1 MSDETL
7 VLDRDAAPDPDRAE
21 GAPAIPDYLRE
32 TYAWAYLSPRSVRVL
47 DRPLVVSSIL
57 WGNYRRLLAAL
68 LAELEPGQRV
78 LQPACVYGDFSTRLA
93 RFLGPH
99 GGLEVIDIAPIQVQ
113 HCRRKLADFPQA
125 RVRLGDAAA
134 LQAGTYD
141 AISCFFLLHE
151 LPDHTKRLAVDAL
164 LAAVRPGGKAV
175 FVDYHRPHPLHP
187 LKPVTGLVFSL
198 LEPFAGSLWRHEIEG
213 FAGGSDAFT
222 WSKETYFGGLYQK
235 VVARRPGPTPD

>member
-7 VLDRDAAPDPDRAE
+7 VLDHDAAATPDLAE
-21 GAPAIPDYLRE
+21 AAPAIPDYLRE

-68 LAELEPGQRV
+68 MAELAPGQRV

-93 RFLGPH
+93 QFLGPR
-99 GGLEVIDIAPIQVQ
+99 GALEVIDIAPIQVQ
-113 HCRRKLADFPQA
+113 HCRRKLAGLPQA
-125 RVRLGDAAA
+125 SVRLGDAAA
-134 LQAGTYD
+134 MQSGTYD

-151 LPDHTKRLAVDAL
+151 LPDHIKRLAVDAL
-164 LAAVRPGGKAV
+164 LSAVEPGGKAV
-175 FVDYHRPHPLHP
+175 FIDYHRPHPMHP
-187 LKPVTGLVFSL
+187 LKPVTGLVFRL
-198 LEPFAGSLWRHEIEG
+198 LEPFAESLWQHEIES
-213 FAGGSDAFT
+213 FAGGTDAFA

-235 VVARRPGPTPD
+235 VVARRHGPASG